1 MIIYGIGFYSFMTP
15 NIKLM
20 MSHAI
25 SGKEGM
31 ISSLSS
37 MSKFFGAVLGVT
49 IFETIYS
56 YNLQTGDYIFNN
68 NTSNPFFYT
77 FILGLIVAFL
87 TLIASIVASEKVN

>member
-1 MIIYGIGFYSFMTP
+1 MTP

-20 MSHAI
+20 MSHA
-25 SGKEGM
+25 SLGKEGM
-31 ISSLSS
+31 VSSLAS

-56 YNLQTGDYIFNN
+56 YHLQTGDYILNN
-68 NTSNPFFYT
+68 DISNPFFYT
-77 FILGLIVAFL
+77 FIVGLVVAIL